1 MTERQGRVEQ
11 GAEDKRARDF
21 EFAPKLR
28 LRRTVH
34 LETTVHSRDGR
45 QGKYGTVP
53 DFRRAAAPVRS
64 QRVGEAAGSCCD
76 RSRRGGLIGFV
87 LPKWRCRVYLVE
99 HTSANLHSW
108 GDFGFVLPKTKFDCM
123 LMISQSKIAT
133 TPRGRVP
140 SNFPYAHRF
149 DTPYARSFP

>member
-1 MTERQGRVEQ
+1 MSRPAFLPRFSRHMAERQGRVQQ

-34 LETTVHSRDGR
+34 FETTVHSRDGC

-64 QRVGEAAGSCCD
+64 QRTQVGEAAGSCCD
-76 RSRRGGLIGFV
+76 GSRRVTAADNTAEIQRPTAPG
-87 LPKWRCRVYLVE
+87 PC
-99 HTSANLHSW
+99 
-108 GDFGFVLPKTKFDCM
+108 
-123 LMISQSKIAT
+123 
-133 TPRGRVP
+133 TP
-140 SNFPYAHRF
+140 
-149 DTPYARSFP
+149 